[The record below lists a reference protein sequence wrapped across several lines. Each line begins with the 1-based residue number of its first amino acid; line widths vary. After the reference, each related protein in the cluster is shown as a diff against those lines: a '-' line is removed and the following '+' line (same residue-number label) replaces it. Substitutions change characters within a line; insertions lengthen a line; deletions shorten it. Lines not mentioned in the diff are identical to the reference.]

1 MSVVGS
7 WGIEAT
13 VMDVASFNINL
24 TIVEPGCSIVKDK
37 VLLRVAGFYQ
47 GHDDYQHNLYNASA
61 LRGGSSPR

>member
-1 MSVVGS
+1 
-7 WGIEAT
+7 
-13 VMDVASFNINL
+13 MDVATFNINL